1 MKSPPFRNHRG
12 FSLIEVLVAFFIT
25 LILTGAV
32 YKILTGMRRT
42 AALSNAKGQAKEM
55 ATFVLKAIE
64 KDLSA
69 THAYVDPTNP
79 TASVTTSLVQSG
91 NTFSMLVAEAESYKK
106 ITYDWD
112 GSKNLFRDD
121 ASTTR
126 HLLCDKVTSLVLT
139 LLSVEQYQV
148 ELKVAIVPDGT
159 LEPQIHHQSILVNI
173 KEAGT
178 AYLDPRFRNTTDVL
192 KNY

>member
-1 MKSPPFRNHRG
+1 MKSAVCRRQQG
-12 FSLIEVLVAFFIT
+12 FTLIEVLVAFLIT
-25 LILTGAV
+25 IVLTGAV
-32 YKILTGMRRT
+32 YKILSGMRQT
-42 AALSNAKGQAKEM
+42 AAVTTAKGQAKDM
-55 ATFVLKAIE
+55 ATVVLKAIE

-69 THAYVDPTNP
+69 THAYIDPTVA
-79 TASVTTSLVQSG
+79 ASVTTSLVQAG
-91 NTFSMLVAEAESYKK
+91 NTFSMLVAEAGSYKK
-106 ITYDWD
+106 VTYDWD

-126 HLLCDKVTSLVLT
+126 HLICDKVSSLKLN

-148 ELKVAIVPDGT
+148 EVKVSIVPEGNVASQT
-159 LEPQIHHQSILVNI
+159 HHQSILVNI
-173 KEAGT
+173 KEAGA